1 MVERWAVI
9 ADDLTGALDTALQFR
24 KAGQQTFASTRPGVW
39 PSDGRVVAMST
50 ETRHKSAETA
60 AARVQAAFRALRR
73 GPPRRVYKKTDS
85 LLRGNIGAELRALR
99 NATGAQPLV
108 FAPAF
113 PAGGRT
119 TIDGIHRLNGVPVA
133 QTAPGRDE
141 LTPVGESHIPTLL
154 LDSAQL
160 KVESV
165 PLDVVRG
172 DHDVLVAALTSA
184 DQSGI
189 DVVVPDVETDDD
201 LLAIASALRAT
212 VGGRI
217 SAGSAGLAEN
227 LARLDQG
234 ASQPK
239 GLARSARVAAVVG
252 TPSVHTQAQVQR
264 ALTTGTARLVRIR
277 SSEDIRSAVRQ
288 MTPDRPAERAV
299 IFDTTLE
306 GETPRQADRRRQ
318 LALGGELCAA
328 LANAIGPLGL
338 ILTGGDTARAA
349 LGGLEVDSIEVL
361 EEIEWGVPAGR
372 ALCGIRQI
380 ASVVTKG
387 GTMGGPD
394 ALITAFQRLGATL
407 GRAA

>member
-1 MVERWAVI
+1 MERWAVI

-24 KAGQQTFASTRPGVW
+24 KAGQPSIVSTRPGVW
-39 PSDGRVVAMST
+39 PLDGRVVAVST
-50 ETRHKSAETA
+50 NTRHVSAQTA
-60 AARVQAAFRALRR
+60 AVRVQAAFRALRR
-73 GPPRRVYKKTDS
+73 RPPRRVYKKTDS
-85 LLRGNIGAELRALR
+85 LLRGNIGVELRALR
-99 NATGAQPLV
+99 DAAGAEPLV

-119 TIDGIHRLNGVPVA
+119 TIDGIHRLHGIPIA
-133 QTAPGRDE
+133 ETAPGRDA
-141 LTPVGESHIPTLL
+141 LTPVRESHIPTLL
-154 LDSAQL
+154 QASARLTVQ
-160 KVESV
+160 SV
-165 PLDVVRG
+165 PLAVVRG
-172 DHDVLVAALTSA
+172 GRDVLVAALAKA

-189 DVVVPDVETDDD
+189 DVVAPDVETDDD
-201 LLAIASALRAT
+201 LRAIASALRAT
-212 VGGRI
+212 AGGRI
-217 SAGSAGLAEN
+217 SAGSAGLAEH

-234 ASQPK
+234 ASRPQR
-239 GLARSARVAAVVG
+239 LARSARVAAVVG
-252 TPSVHTQAQVQR
+252 TPSVHTQAQVER
-264 ALTTGTARLVRIR
+264 ALTTRTARLVRIR

-306 GETPRQADRRRQ
+306 GETPRPAERRRQ

-328 LANAIGPLGL
+328 LTNAIGPLGL

-372 ALCGIRQI
+372 ALRGTRQV

-394 ALITAFQRLGATL
+394 ALISAFQRLCPTL
-407 GRAA
+407 ERAA